1 MRFFRQDLHTLTG
14 AYALDALDPG
24 RELTRFNRHLSRCQS
39 CSAEVRG
46 FREVATAM
54 AFAATTEPPPE
65 MRDRV
70 LAAVARTRQVP
81 PEIRTHAAGPRRN
94 RGTAP
99 WIPWLSGVVATAGI
113 AIAVFFGLAQAHTQD
128 QLNAA
133 RAQNHTLAE
142 AQARVE
148 RALDAARQHDQALA
162 EILGAPHVTLLSR
175 GTSKGGVA
183 VVVLDA
189 ATRKLVVATSGLP
202 VLPAGQVYQLWL
214 IGPVRIVSAGLLP
227 TARAGVT
234 TPVVATG
241 IVKGDKLG
249 LTVEPAPGSKQPT
262 TTPILALPLPV

>member
-14 AYALDALDPG
+14 AYALDALDG
-24 RELTRFNRHLSRCQS
+24 SELTRFNRHLNRCQS
-39 CSAEVRG
+39 CASEVRG
-46 FREVATAM
+46 FKEVATAM
-54 AFAATTEPPPE
+54 AFSATTEPPAE

-81 PEIRTHAAGPRRN
+81 PEVRAHAGPRRA

-99 WIPWLSGVVATAGI
+99 WLPWLSGVVATA
-113 AIAVFFGLAQAHTQD
+113 AAVVAVFFGLAQAHTQD
-128 QLNAA
+128 ELNAA
-133 RAQNHTLAE
+133 RAQTHALTQ
-142 AQARVE
+142 AQARV
-148 RALDAARQHDQALA
+148 DAELNQAKQHDQALA
-162 EILGAPHVTLLSR
+162 EILGAPHVRLLSHP
-175 GTSKGGVA
+175 TSQGGVA

-202 VLPAGQVYQLWL
+202 ALPAGQVYQLWL
-214 IGPVRIVSAGLLP
+214 IGPVKVVSAGLLP

-249 LTVEPAPGSKQPT
+249 LTVEPAPGTKQPT
-262 TTPILALPLPV
+262 TTPILAVPLPV